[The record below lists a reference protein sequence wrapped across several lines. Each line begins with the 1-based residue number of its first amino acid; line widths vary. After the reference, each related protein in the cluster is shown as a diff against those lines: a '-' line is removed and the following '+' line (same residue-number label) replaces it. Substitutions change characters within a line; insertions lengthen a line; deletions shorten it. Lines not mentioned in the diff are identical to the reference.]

1 MKIISDKL
9 FNVVR
14 KDKEGIIQL
23 FIILLILIGGC
34 LRLKHF
40 LENRSLW
47 LDEAALAINIA
58 QRTLDQ
64 ILSSTYRE
72 SQLAPTAPIGF
83 LAIEKIMIQLF
94 GLSESVWRFFPFLV
108 SIFSIIRFS
117 ALLKENFSKLT
128 TVLAL
133 SFLLFSPNLIYYS
146 AELKHYAFDVA
157 FAIFLIGSAFRILNS
172 SNELNTL
179 LLGVLGFL
187 SIIFSYSALFI
198 LPGVWIVLVAA
209 SLSKKQYTRL
219 KFLLIIAAVWLYLFG
234 TVYIFELSQISESK
248 VLSRMWNNAFLPAD
262 GTVTKKIEWGINAF
276 LDFFK
281 YMFGAGINYPA
292 IILFFVGCFK
302 MFKESK
308 DKFFILIIP
317 FILCFI
323 ATVLRKYPFY
333 ERFLLFLFPCVYIFM
348 AKGIEF
354 IFVKIKN
361 SAVIILLCGFLLI
374 RPIAASLEAF
384 VKGYFREEM
393 RPVMAHLKENLKPM
407 DVFYMN
413 NQAAFA
419 FYYYMGALSF
429 PNMTYAIGRT
439 VDAATHEDV
448 CIPMFYE
455 IPIFDE
461 GGWSYKYIQ
470 EQRDDYRMICRNAWV
485 EGSDNPR
492 TWIIFS
498 HDKKNLKELVLESLN
513 QKGRMLD
520 HFEAIGASIYLY
532 DLSVNKICLI
542 KFKPL

>member
-1 MKIISDKL
+1 MKLCSI
-9 FNVVR
+9 NVFLSR
-14 KDKEGIIQL
+14 GFKFARENKEELAQI
-23 FIILLILIGGC
+23 FIIFLILIGGS

-40 LENRSLW
+40 LENPSLW

-72 SQLAPTAPIGF
+72 SVLLPTAPIGF
-83 LAIEKIMIQLF
+83 LAIEKVMIQLF
-94 GLSESVWRFFPFLV
+94 GLSESAWRFFPFLV

-117 ALLKENFSKLT
+117 ALLKENFSKLI

-133 SFLLFSPNLIYYS
+133 SFLLFSPTLIYYS

-157 FAIFLIGSAFRILNS
+157 FAIFLIWSAFRILNS
-172 SNELNTL
+172 SKELNTL
-179 LLGVLGFL
+179 FLGVLGFF

-198 LPGVWIVLVAA
+198 LPGVWMVLVAA
-209 SLSKKQYTRL
+209 SLFKKQYTRL
-219 KFLLIIAAVWLYLFG
+219 KFLLIIVAVWLYLFG
-234 TVYIFELSQISESK
+234 VVYIFELSQISGSK
-248 VLSRMWNNAFLPAD
+248 VLSGMWNNSFLPAD
-262 GTVTKKIEWGINAF
+262 GTVMKKIEWSINAF

-317 FILCFI
+317 LILCFI

-333 ERFLLFLFPCVYIFM
+333 ERFLLFLFPCIYIFM

-354 IFVKIKN
+354 IFVETRNRVVLI
-361 SAVIILLCGFLLI
+361 VLCSFLLI

-393 RPVMAHLKENLKPM
+393 RPVMTHLKENLKPT
-407 DVFYMN
+407 DVFYIN
-413 NQAAFA
+413 DAATFA
-419 FYYYMGALSF
+419 FYYYTGALSF
-429 PNMTYAIGRT
+429 PGMDYYIGKIADT
-439 VDAATHEDV
+439 VTQENA
-448 CIPMFYE
+448 CIPMAYE
-455 IPIFDE
+455 IPIFNKD
-461 GGWSYKYIQ
+461 GWVYKYAR
-470 EQRDDYRMICRNAWV
+470 EQRDDYRLICRNAWL
-485 EGSDNPR
+485 EGSGNPR

-520 HFEAIGASIYLY
+520 HFEATGASIYLY
-532 DLSVNKICLI
+532 DLSKNKME
-542 KFKPL
+542 